1 MIKKTK
7 LMMMKNKNTNKVI
20 EWVRE
25 YLNSFG
31 GKTKA
36 VIGISGGKD
45 SSVCAAI
52 CVKAVGVDRVVGVL
66 MPQGTQRDIDKS
78 YELVNFLGIKHYEIN
93 IGQACID
100 LANEIKEKTSI
111 DPKTNSVYYSNTPSR
126 IRMTVL
132 YGIAALIGDC
142 RVVNTCNRS
151 EDYIGYSTK
160 YGDSAGDF
168 SPLSNLTVREVI
180 EIGEDL
186 GLPESLINKVPEDGL
201 SGKTDEDN
209 LGFKYS
215 ELDEYILNGV
225 KPKDLNTLENIEK
238 RHRNNLHKLL
248 PMPSYKPEK

>member
-1 MIKKTK
+1 M
-7 LMMMKNKNTNKVI
+7 NKNTNKVV
-20 EWVRE
+20 EWVRN

-31 GKTKA
+31 GNTKA

-52 CVKAVGVDRVVGVL
+52 CVKAVGVDRVIGVL
-66 MPQGTQRDIDKS
+66 MPQGKQRDIDKS

-93 IGQACID
+93 IGNACEE
-100 LANEIKEKTSI
+100 LAKEIKDKTSF
-111 DPKTNSVYYSNTPSR
+111 DTNANSIYYSNTPAR
-126 IRMTVL
+126 IRMTTL
-132 YGIAALIGDC
+132 YGVAALVGDA

-151 EDYIGYSTK
+151 EDYVGYSTK
-160 YGDSAGDF
+160 FGDSAGDF

-186 GLPESLINKVPEDGL
+186 GLPNSLIHKAPEDGL

-215 ELDEYILNGV
+215 ELDDYILNGI
-225 KPKDLNTLENIEK
+225 KPSDPKKLENIEK

-248 PMPSYKPEK
+248 PMPAYKPE